1 MRGSKCEIRV
11 LGSPAS
17 DYPSGIDTSQK
28 TKKKIRISLFKNV
41 IYTELLKKIQLFSK
55 ASYSGPEVLKHKMI
69 GNREKNLNRP
79 EKGSQRGKY
88 PQDKFYAYA

>member
-1 MRGSKCEIRV
+1 MGQDWGKDVRGSKCEISV

-41 IYTELLKKIQLFSK
+41 IYTELFKK
-55 ASYSGPEVLKHKMI
+55 Y
-69 GNREKNLNRP
+69 
-79 EKGSQRGKY
+79 KY
-88 PQDKFYAYA
+88 FPKQATLGLSF